1 MLNIINIFVK
11 VEILKFVSMNVKLR
25 VLSAGVL
32 FFVGQGAFA
41 QKVKKDTTSTKEID
55 EVVVVGYRSTT
66 KKTAATSVAT
76 IDSKTIENRPNANVM
91 NIIQGQLAGVNVAA
105 STGQPGAKPV
115 VIIRGVG
122 TFSGNTDPL
131 YVIDGFPS
139 NSDNF
144 RSINPNDIDTFSVLK
159 DAAAIAEYGSRGANG
174 VIMITTKRGKYNQK
188 MRVRYSTLYG
198 VSMLQDPK
206 YNIANARE
214 LLTMQKSYGVGMGAK
229 MTDAQISNYAIDTDW
244 RKVFFRPAIT
254 QSHDL
259 SIESGGQNINS
270 YTSVGY
276 LDNEGILRT
285 TGLKRFTVRNN
296 INGRSSN
303 DRFKY
308 SLVTGLGF
316 TKNNEAILDAGAI
329 NRNYILG
336 AYQGAPYLS
345 PSLYQSGKQLFDLY
359 SKDGTLLYTPLML
372 MDKMVNYDN
381 LTEEM
386 RLDMAS
392 NVSYRITD
400 DITARVR
407 TAGQILNTRFTQ
419 AEYPLSFNAFLFK
432 GAQEFSGFE
441 DINNRREFL
450 FNNLWQLEY
459 SKTFGKH
466 TFTLQANAEY
476 NYSQLNLNNVR
487 QRGLDPKTFVP
498 GTGSGYVADT
508 SDNDYYVPTISAS
521 KLKWAMISYFG
532 SLDYDFNKKYGV
544 SGVIRRDGTSRFFG
558 DKQWGTF
565 WSVGGR
571 WNVDEEEFMKN
582 VNFVDA
588 FKIRA
593 SYGTQGNQRIV
604 DGTIYAG
611 LNPPGYT
618 NVYSVTNNTYNGGQ
632 GYAINFG
639 DRNLRWETTKQYNIG
654 SDFEFF
660 KRRLRGSFDY
670 YVKRT
675 NDLYMPDPSA
685 PILGTLSIVRNTDAV
700 LQNKGIELNL
710 AYDVFRNKGNDI
722 SLTFRLNG
730 SINNQKVEGI
740 QSGGG
745 RVSEGLVV
753 TPNGGLLRE
762 YFLYKYLGVNP
773 TNGNLLFEDANGN
786 PTESPKD
793 SDRKLMGVNK
803 LPKYQGGFGFDLNVK
818 NFFVSSTFTFAAKM
832 KRFDYDMSGFYNP
845 NNLSA
850 FNVDRDLLNAWTPAN
865 TNTSVP
871 SLKAANLGLQGNSD
885 RFLVD
890 TSYLRLR
897 NVQVGYRIPK
907 RYLEG
912 TFINDM
918 SITLQGENLITFT
931 KWRGFDVESPNA
943 SDQQR
948 YPTPRTVTFG
958 FDIKF

>member
-1 MLNIINIFVK
+1 
-11 VEILKFVSMNVKLR
+11 MNVKLR

-32 FFVGQGAFA
+32 FFIGHSAMA
-41 QKVKKDTTSTKEID
+41 QKVKKDTASTKEID

-105 STGQPGAKPV
+105 STGQPGAKPI

-159 DAAAIAEYGSRGANG
+159 DAAAIAEFGSRGANG
-174 VIMITTKRGKYNQK
+174 VIMITTKKGKFNQK
-188 MRVRYSTLYG
+188 MRIRYSTQYG
-198 VSMLQDPK
+198 VSMLQEPK
-206 YNIANARE
+206 YNIANAKE
-214 LLTMQKSYGVGMGAK
+214 LLTLQKRFGVGTGAK
-229 MTDAQISNYAIDTDW
+229 MTDEQIANYSIDTDW

-259 SIESGGQNINS
+259 AIESGGQNINS

-296 INGRSSN
+296 INGKSSN

-336 AYQGAPYLS
+336 AYQAASYIS
-345 PSLYQSGKQLFDLY
+345 PDLYQSGKQLFDLY

-400 DITARVR
+400 DLTARVR
-407 TAGQILNTRFTQ
+407 TSGQILNTRFTQ

-466 TFTLQANAEY
+466 TISLQGNAEY
-476 NYSQLNLNNVR
+476 NYSQLNANNVR

-508 SDNDYYVPTISAS
+508 SNNDFYVPQISAA

-532 SLDYDFNKKYGV
+532 SLEYDFNRKYGV
-544 SGVIRRDGTSRFFG
+544 SGVVRRDGTNRFFG

-571 WNVDEEEFMKN
+571 WNVDEESFMEN
-582 VNFVDA
+582 VKFVDA

-604 DGTIYAG
+604 DGNIYQG

-618 NVYSVTNNTYNGGQ
+618 NIYTVTNNTYNGNQ

-670 YVKRT
+670 YVKKT
-675 NDLYMPDPSA
+675 HDLYMPDPSA
-685 PILGTLSIVRNTDAV
+685 PVLGTLSIVRNTDAV
-700 LQNKGIELNL
+700 LQNQGIELNL
-710 AYDVFRNKGNDI
+710 AYDVFRSKGNDV
-722 SLTFRLNG
+722 SLTLRVNG
-730 SINNQKVEGI
+730 SINNQEISGI

-745 RVSEGLVV
+745 RVSQGLVV
-753 TPNGGLLRE
+753 SPNGGLLRE
-762 YFLYKYLGVNP
+762 YLLFKYLGVNP
-773 TNGNLLFEDANGN
+773 ANGNLLFEDINGN
-786 PTESPKD
+786 PTENPKD
-793 SDRKLMGVNK
+793 SDRRLMGINN
-803 LPKYQGGFGFDLNVK
+803 LPKYQGGFGFDFNYK
-818 NFFVSSTFTFAAKM
+818 NFFASSTFTFVAKV

-845 NNLSA
+845 NNLAA
-850 FNVDRDLLNAWTPAN
+850 FNVDNDLLNAWTPTN

-871 SLKAANLGLQGNSD
+871 SLKAANYGLQGNSD

-890 TSYLRLR
+890 TSYIRLR

-907 RYLEG
+907 KYLEG

-918 SITLQGENLITFT
+918 SITLQGENLVTWT

-948 YPTPRTVTFG
+948 YPTPRVVTFG

>member
-1 MLNIINIFVK
+1 MLKIINIFVK
-11 VEILKFVSMNVKLR
+11 VEILKFVNMNVKLR

-32 FFVGQGAFA
+32 FFIGHSAMA
-41 QKVKKDTTSTKEID
+41 QKVKKDTASTKEID

-76 IDSKTIENRPNANVM
+76 VDSKTIENRPNSNVM

-105 STGQPGAKPV
+105 STGQPGAKPI

-122 TFSGNTDPL
+122 TFNGNTDPL

-144 RSINPNDIDTFSVLK
+144 RSLNPNDIDTFSVLK
-159 DAAAIAEYGSRGANG
+159 DAAAIAEFGSRGANG
-174 VIMITTKRGKYNQK
+174 VIMITTKKGKFNQK
-188 MRVRYSTLYG
+188 MRIRYSTQYG
-198 VSMLQDPK
+198 VSMLQSPK
-206 YNIANARE
+206 YNIANAKE
-214 LLTMQKSYGVGMGAK
+214 LLTLQKNYGVGTGAK
-229 MTDAQISNYAIDTDW
+229 MTDEQIANYNIDTDW
-244 RKVFFRPAIT
+244 RKIFFRPAIT

-259 SIESGGQNINS
+259 AIESGGQNINS

-296 INGRSSN
+296 INGKSSN

-316 TKNNEAILDAGAI
+316 TKNNEAILDGGAI
-329 NRNYILG
+329 NRNYVLG
-336 AYQGAPYLS
+336 AYQAASYIS
-345 PSLYQSGKQLFDLY
+345 PDLYQNGKQLFDLY

-392 NVSYRITD
+392 NMSYRITD
-400 DITARVR
+400 DLTARVR
-407 TAGQILNTRFTQ
+407 TSGQILNTRFTQ

-441 DINNRREFL
+441 DINNRREFI

-466 TFTLQANAEY
+466 TFILQGNAEY
-476 NYSQLNLNNVR
+476 NYSQLNANNVR

-508 SDNDYYVPTISAS
+508 SNNDFYVPQISAA

-532 SLDYDFNKKYGV
+532 SLDYDFNKKYGIL
-544 SGVIRRDGTSRFFG
+544 GVVRRDGTNRFFG

-571 WNVDEEEFMKN
+571 WNVDEEAFMEN
-582 VNFVDA
+582 VKFVDA

-604 DGTIYAG
+604 DGNIYQG

-618 NVYSVTNNTYNGGQ
+618 NIYTVTNNTYNGNQ

-670 YVKRT
+670 YVKKT
-675 NDLYMPDPSA
+675 HDLYMPDPSA
-685 PILGTLSIVRNTDAV
+685 PVLGTLSIVRNTDAV

-710 AYDVFRNKGNDI
+710 AYDVFRSKGNDI
-722 SLTFRLNG
+722 SLTFKING
-730 SINNQKVEGI
+730 SINNQKISGI

-753 TPNGGLLRE
+753 SPNGGLLRE
-762 YFLYKYLGVNP
+762 YLLFKYLGVNP
-773 TNGNLLFEDANGN
+773 ANGNLLFEDINGN

-793 SDRKLMGVNK
+793 SDRRLMGVNR

-818 NFFVSSTFTFAAKM
+818 NFFVSSLFTFAAKL

-845 NNLSA
+845 NNLAA
-850 FNVDRDLLNAWTPAN
+850 FNVDNDLLNAWTPTN
-865 TNTSVP
+865 TNTGVP
-871 SLKAANLGLQGNSD
+871 SLKAANFGLQGNSD

-890 TSYLRLR
+890 ASYIRLR

-907 RYLEG
+907 KYLEG

-918 SITLQGENLITFT
+918 SITLQGENLVTWT

-948 YPTPRTVTFG
+948 YPTPRVVTFG

>member
-1 MLNIINIFVK
+1 
-11 VEILKFVSMNVKLR
+11 MNVKLR

-32 FFVGQGAFA
+32 FFIGQSAMA

-105 STGQPGAKPV
+105 STGQPGAKPI

-122 TFSGNTDPL
+122 TFSGNSDPL

-174 VIMITTKRGKYNQK
+174 VIMITTKKGKYNQK
-188 MRVRYSTLYG
+188 MRVRYSTQYG
-198 VSMLQDPK
+198 VSMLQNPK
-206 YNIANARE
+206 YNIANAKE
-214 LLTMQKSYGVGMGAK
+214 LLTMQRSFGVGMGAK

-259 SIESGGQNINS
+259 AIESGGQNINS

-345 PSLYQSGKQLFDLY
+345 PSQYQSGKQLFDLY

-392 NVSYRITD
+392 NMSYRITD

-407 TAGQILNTRFTQ
+407 TSGQILNTRFTQ

-466 TFTLQANAEY
+466 TIMLQGNAEY

-498 GTGSGYVADT
+498 GTGSGYIADT
-508 SDNDYYVPTISAS
+508 SDNDFYVPTISAS

-532 SLDYDFNKKYGV
+532 SLDYDFNKRYGV

-618 NVYSVTNNTYNGGQ
+618 NVYSVTNNTYNGSQ
-632 GYAINFG
+632 GYAISFG

-685 PILGTLSIVRNTDAV
+685 PVLGTLSIVRNTDAV

-710 AYDVFRNKGNDI
+710 AYDVFRNKGNDV

-745 RVSEGLVV
+745 KVSEGLVV

-762 YFLYKYLGVNP
+762 YFLYKYIGVNP
-773 TNGNLLFEDANGN
+773 ANGNLLFEDINGN
-786 PTESPKD
+786 PTENPKD
-793 SDRKLMGVNK
+793 SDRRLMGVNR

-818 NFFVSSTFTFAAKM
+818 NFFVSSTFTFAAKV

-850 FNVDRDLLNAWTPAN
+850 FNVDRDLLNAWTPTN

-897 NVQVGYRIPK
+897 NIQVGYRIPK

-918 SITLQGENLITFT
+918 SITLQGENLVTWT
-931 KWRGFDVESPNA
+931 KWRGFDVENPN
-943 SDQQR
+943 SSEQQR